1 MATTELQLSE
11 RQPILSSSEEVAL
24 SNPVVTVETNTT
36 TVRK

>member
-11 RQPILSSSEEVAL
+11 RQPILSSSEEVA
-24 SNPVVTVETNTT
+24 PVVTVETTTT